1 MKLGLFTGSVR
12 EVGLAQVGL
21 QCPVPPKIKGLA
33 DRFEHERA
41 SAVLLRRSVWQPHR
55 NL

>member
-21 QCPVPPKIKGLA
+21 QCPVAAK
-33 DRFEHERA
+33 DQRFGG
-41 SAVLLRRSVWQPHR
+41 
-55 NL
+55 